1 MKKILLAFIFLL
13 LFFPA
18 SSFGQIDGSG
28 IAPNFTLEDID
39 NTSHTLYNY
48 LDNGK
53 VVVLDFFA
61 TWCGPCNNNADAVES
76 VWLNHGTNGD
86 NTIMMFLMESSSSSD
101 FSDLQT
107 FIKDHDVTCPTFN
120 DVETTTVPNDYDIG
134 YYPTYFVVYPDR
146 SYKPVSGSPTTIAD
160 VMNTA
165 IADNPGLSNTTFD
178 AKILEYEEPIGSYS
192 IDSIRPKFTLQNYG
206 TETLTSVDIKSIIDD
221 VVINTYN
228 WTGSLAQYEI
238 EELELPDIKNV
249 APGNHTFTIQIENP
263 NGVNDVDNSNNNQSS
278 DFTIIPD
285 GEITININTD
295 TYPSETSWEMLYNGN
310 VFSSG
315 GGFNDADA
323 LYSVDVAVYP
333 DSCYTFVIYDSSED
347 GNSNKPIEIT
357 LNDYLLAE
365 INNFNSGYSKSVD
378 FCATIPAPVATFTPA
393 DDSTDV
399 MRDADIT
406 ISFDMAVRLIN
417 DEEITDPTALI
428 TLKKDNQDGVDVAFT
443 ASINNDKTIMI
454 IDPDDILDPEQSY
467 FISIDANVE
476 NFYDVSIDST
486 SSVFTTANTP
496 TGIYQNFLNK
506 DFNIY
511 PNPFNSELNISFD
524 CQEKSDAVI
533 KIYNQLGVLVKTI
546 SEKSRFGKQEIKINT
561 KDMTEGIYFLNIDI
575 NNNIISKKVV
585 LLK

>member
-1 MKKILLAFIFLL
+1 
-13 LFFPA
+13 
-18 SSFGQIDGSG
+18 
-28 IAPNFTLEDID
+28 
-39 NTSHTLYNY
+39 
-48 LDNGK
+48 
-53 VVVLDFFA
+53 
-61 TWCGPCNNNADAVES
+61 
-76 VWLNHGTNGD
+76 
-86 NTIMMFLMESSSSSD
+86 
-101 FSDLQT
+101 
-107 FIKDHDVTCPTFN
+107 
-120 DVETTTVPNDYDIG
+120 
-134 YYPTYFVVYPDR
+134 
-146 SYKPVSGSPTTIAD
+146 
-160 VMNTA
+160 
-165 IADNPGLSNTTFD
+165 
-178 AKILEYEEPIGSYS
+178 
-192 IDSIRPKFTLQNYG
+192 
-206 TETLTSVDIKSIIDD
+206 
-221 VVINTYN
+221 
-228 WTGSLAQYEI
+228 
-238 EELELPDIKNV
+238 
-249 APGNHTFTIQIENP
+249 
-263 NGVNDVDNSNNNQSS
+263 
-278 DFTIIPD
+278 
-285 GEITININTD
+285 
-295 TYPSETSWEMLYNGN
+295 MLYNGN

-365 INNFNSGYSKSVD
+365 INNFSSGYSKSVD